1 MIGYNQE
8 WKLEIRRLQMPRIID
23 DEFSFYCNKRNYI
36 LTHKQPRKRVERHF
50 FSNPTSM
57 FRFIVELKLKGF
69 ITRGKV
75 SFTDTNIAPSIES
88 VLDKAGEQLMDWVLS
103 LKDSDKK

>member
-1 MIGYNQE
+1 MS
-8 WKLEIRRLQMPRIID
+8 RVIID
-23 DEFSFYCNKRNYI
+23 DEFSFYCNTLNYI
-36 LTHKQPRKRVERHF
+36 LVHKQPCKRAVRHF
-50 FSNPTSM
+50 FGNPRAM
-57 FRFIVELKLKGF
+57 FRFIAELKLKGF

-75 SFTDTNIAPSIES
+75 SFTDTNLAPSIES